1 MTQGAAPEHF
11 LPVRRHTF
19 AAAAAALLF
28 VTVTGAGQQVT
39 PGAGSATSAR
49 ARYLMGTR
57 LVIECPGEVAPQVFE
72 AAFEEVG
79 RLESILSNWLESSEL
94 SRLNRE
100 GIRAPFP
107 VSADLM
113 HAVEVS
119 LRWAERT
126 EGAFDPTVES
136 LMRRYGLRDGD
147 ALAGNPAPAGGDRTG
162 TASAGVGSRPPAAV
176 GWRHVVVDSEERAI
190 HFTKEGIGIDLGGIG
205 KGIALDEAAKV
216 LAARGVA
223 GGLLDFGGQVLAMGE
238 AGAEAGWLIG
248 IADPVQR
255 ERIVAKVT
263 LRAGSLATSGN
274 AERAMIGK
282 EGIVGHILDP
292 RSGAPA
298 RFTGSVS
305 VLAADGTTADALSTA
320 LFVMGPARG
329 FEWAESR
336 GIAALY
342 LWRDVE
348 GGLEFLATSAMPSD
362 IEWGPVEGA
371 VARGT

>member
-1 MTQGAAPEHF
+1 MKQGAASEHC
-11 LPVRRHTF
+11 LPVRRH
-19 AAAAAALLF
+19 ASAMAAAALLF
-28 VTVTGAGQQVT
+28 VTLTAAGQQIT
-39 PGAGSATSAR
+39 PGGGSATSAR

-57 LVIECPGEVAPQVFE
+57 LVIECTGEVAPQVFD

-94 SRLNRE
+94 SHLNRE

-119 LRWAERT
+119 LKWAERT

-136 LMRRYGLRDGD
+136 LMRRYGLRDGN
-147 ALAGNPAPAGGDRTG
+147 ALADDPAPAGGDRSG
-162 TASAGVGSRPPAAV
+162 TASAEEGSRPPAVV

-216 LAARGVA
+216 LAGRGVA

-238 AGAEAGWLIG
+238 PGAEDGWLIG
-248 IADPVQR
+248 VTDPAQR
-255 ERIVAKVT
+255 ERTVATVT

-274 AERAMIGK
+274 GERAMIED
-282 EGIVGHILDP
+282 EGIVGHILNP
-292 RSGAPA
+292 RAAAPA

-305 VLAADGTTADALSTA
+305 VLAASGTTADALSTA

-329 FEWAESR
+329 YEWAEDR

-342 LWRDVE
+342 IWRDVE
-348 GGLEFLATSAMPSD
+348 GGLEFLATSAMRPD
-362 IEWGPVEGA
+362 VDWGSLERST
-371 VARGT
+371 ARGT